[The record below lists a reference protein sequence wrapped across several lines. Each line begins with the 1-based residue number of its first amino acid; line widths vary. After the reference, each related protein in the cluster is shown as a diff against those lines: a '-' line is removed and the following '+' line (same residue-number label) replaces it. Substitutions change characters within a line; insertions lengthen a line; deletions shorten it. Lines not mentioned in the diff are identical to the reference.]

1 MSFFNDAGAW
11 FEQAGKDID
20 QAAKDAG
27 EWFHETQDTIV
38 NEVIWGDAA
47 DAIINAQ
54 DDISHTLYNILHP
67 NNPTASSVVDQIEST
82 IVQPPTSD
90 FDDPLTNPNSV
101 AMDDILTGSSGKDI
115 FILTEG
121 EDLIT
126 DFNRGEGDK
135 ISLQNFSGVIGLRK
149 VINTDDIEILVD
161 GINVTTVQD
170 VDGDFFFHTLFVD
183 SEDNQFTYFDF
194 VTVPVEYPLG
204 P

>member
-1 MSFFNDAGAW
+1 MSDFFADAGAW
-11 FEQAGKDID
+11 FEQAGKDVGE
-20 QAAKDAG
+20 ALREGPKD
-27 EWFHETQDTIV
+27 V
-38 NEVIWGDAA
+38 LNEIANGDVMQGIWK
-47 DAIINAQ
+47 AQ
-54 DDISHTLYNILHP
+54 DDVEQVIYDVFNP
-67 NNPTASSVVDQIEST
+67 NNPDPNWVVDQIENT
-82 IVQPPTSD
+82 IDQPPTSD
-90 FDDPLTNPNSV
+90 FDDPLTNPNLV
-101 AMDDILTGSSGKDI
+101 VMDDILTGNSGKDI

-121 EDLIT
+121 KDLIT

-161 GINVTTVQD
+161 GDNVTTVQD

-194 VTVPVEYPLG
+194 GTVPVEYPLG